1 MGTQAG
7 SGIQCAR
14 DTGTQNLGAELG
26 FTVNFFKI
34 LRMCETSHKEMG
46 RRKKYNHAISEL
58 TVTSEIKSKPFVSK
72 TTKRAQRR

>member
-14 DTGTQNLGAELG
+14 DMGTQNLGAELG

-34 LRMCETSHKEMG
+34 LRMCETFHKKMG
-46 RRKKYNHAISEL
+46 RKKYNHAISEL
-58 TVTSEIKSKPFVSK
+58 MVTSEIKSKPFVS
-72 TTKRAQRR
+72 